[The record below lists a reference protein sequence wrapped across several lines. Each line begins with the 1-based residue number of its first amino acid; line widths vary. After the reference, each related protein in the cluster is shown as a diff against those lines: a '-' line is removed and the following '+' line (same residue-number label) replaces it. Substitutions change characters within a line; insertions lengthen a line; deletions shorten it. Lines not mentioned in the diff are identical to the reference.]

1 MNYELSPD
9 QTDFKKRFR
18 EFCDREI
25 SPHAAEIEFSVSFL
39 RENCR
44 RLARGGFFGSL
55 FPEKHGAHPRS
66 YQTSILPWEELARSC
81 PSTYLSC
88 ILGSMLTAVSIHR
101 YGKEDQKERHL
112 PPLIG
117 GDKFGAFALSE
128 PQAGSDLAGLKTSSA
143 KEENKYVLTGV
154 KAFALNGPVAEIA
167 LVFAVTDPESP
178 LDRKMSAFLVEK
190 GAPGFS
196 AGPSLEKLGARGA
209 PVSDLRLENCPVPPD
224 GLLGVQGQG
233 FQIARQMKEVG
244 RLGYA
249 AYSLGIAQACLEE
262 AVQYAR
268 KRQAFGRPIAHF
280 QEVSFKVADMQMYV
294 DTGRL
299 LLSYA
304 AWRLDEGL
312 EAGTDIAIA
321 KLFLSEAATWCAS
334 TAVQIHGGHGFLKGS
349 SVERLY
355 RDAKLGEIGEGTSE
369 MQRRTI
375 AGSLLGEGY

>member
-9 QTDFKKRFR
+9 QADFKKRFR

-25 SPHAAEIEFSVSFL
+25 APHAAEIEFSVSFL

-55 FPEKHGAHPRS
+55 FPEKRGAHPRS
-66 YQTSILPWEELARSC
+66 YQTSILAWEELARSC

-88 ILGSMLTAVSIHR
+88 ILGSMLAAISICR
-101 YGKEDQKERHL
+101 YGKEPQKERHL
-112 PPLIG
+112 PPLTDG
-117 GDKFGAFALSE
+117 KKFGAFALSE
-128 PQAGSDLAGLKTSSA
+128 PQAGSDLAGLKTSA
-143 KEENKYVLTGV
+143 AGENNNFILNGA
-154 KAFALNGPVAEIA
+154 KAFVINGPEAEVAV
-167 LVFAVTDPESP
+167 VFAETAPDSP
-178 LDRKMSAFLVEK
+178 LDRKMSVFLVEK
-190 GAPGFS
+190 GTPGYS
-196 AGPSLEKLGARGA
+196 AGRSLEKLGARGA
-209 PVSDLRLENCPVPPD
+209 PVSDLRFEDCPVPPG

-233 FQIARQMKEVG
+233 FQMALQMKEVS

-299 LLSYA
+299 LLYYA

-334 TAVQIHGGHGFLKGS
+334 TAVQIHGGYGFLKGS
-349 SVERLY
+349 IVERLY
-355 RDAKLGEIGEGTSE
+355 RDAKLGEIGEATSE

-375 AGSLLGEGY
+375 ARSLLGEGY

>member
-1 MNYELSPD
+1 MNYELS
-9 QTDFKKRFR
+9 QEQADFKKRFR

-25 SPHAAEIEFSVSFL
+25 SPRAAEIESSFSIL
-39 RENCR
+39 QENCR
-44 RLARGGFFGSL
+44 RLAQGGFFGFL
-55 FPEKHGAHPRS
+55 FPEKYGDHPRS
-66 YQTSILPWEELARSC
+66 YETSILAWEEMARSC

-196 AGPSLEKLGARGA
+196 AGLSLEKLGARGA
-209 PVSDLRLENCPVPPD
+209 PVSDLRFENCPVPPD

>member
-1 MNYELSPD
+1 MNYELS
-9 QTDFKKRFR
+9 QEQADFKKRFR

-25 SPHAAEIEFSVSFL
+25 SPRAAEIESSFSIL
-39 RENCR
+39 QENCR
-44 RLARGGFFGSL
+44 RLAQGGFFGFL
-55 FPEKHGAHPRS
+55 FPEKYGDHPRS
-66 YQTSILPWEELARSC
+66 YETSILAWEEMARSC

-196 AGPSLEKLGARGA
+196 AGLSLEKLGARGA
-209 PVSDLRLENCPVPPD
+209 PVSDLRFENCPVPPD

-375 AGSLLGEGY
+375 ARSLLGEGY

>member
-1 MNYELSPD
+1 MNYELSRE
-9 QTDFKKRFR
+9 QAEFKKSFR

-25 SPHAAEIEFSVSFL
+25 SPYSAEIESSISLL

-44 RLARGGFFGSL
+44 RLAREGFFISL
-55 FPEKHGAHPRS
+55 FPEKRRDRARS
-66 YQTSILPWEELARSC
+66 YQTSILAWEELARAC
-81 PSTYLSC
+81 PSTFLSC
-88 ILGSMLTAVSIHR
+88 VLGTTLAAISVCRFGTAEQR
-101 YGKEDQKERHL
+101 EQHL
-112 PPLIG
+112 PPLAAG
-117 GDKFGAFALSE
+117 EKFGAFALTE
-128 PQAGSDLAGLKTSSA
+128 PQAGSDLAGLRTSA
-143 KEENKYVLTGV
+143 VFDKDNYLLNGI
-154 KAFALNGPVAEIA
+154 KAFAVNGPLAEIA
-167 LVFAVTDPESP
+167 VVFALTDPASP
-178 LDRKMSAFLVEK
+178 PDRKMSAFLVEK

-196 AGPSLEKLGARGA
+196 AGLSLEKLGARGA
-209 PVSDLRLENCPVPPD
+209 PVSDLRFENCPVPPD

-233 FQIARQMKEVG
+233 FQMARQMKEVG

>member
-1 MNYELSPD
+1 MNYELSRE
-9 QTDFKKRFR
+9 QAEFKKSFR

-25 SPHAAEIEFSVSFL
+25 SPYSAEIESSISLL
-39 RENCR
+39 RENCQ

-66 YQTSILPWEELARSC
+66 YQTSILAWEELARSC
-81 PSTYLSC
+81 PSTFLSC
-88 ILGSMLTAVSIHR
+88 VLGSMLTAVSIHR
-101 YGKEDQKERHL
+101 YGKEAQKERHL
-112 PPLIG
+112 LPLIG

-128 PQAGSDLAGLKTSSA
+128 PQAGSDLAGLKTSAA
-143 KEENKYVLTGV
+143 KEDDNYVLTGV

-209 PVSDLRLENCPVPPD
+209 PVSDLRFENCPVPQD

-304 AWRLDEGL
+304 AWKLDEGL